1 MFQKANVGKIM
12 VNIQKMLKG
21 VSMEADFW
29 HGENIDPAEKKAPN
43 REFYWGPFNF
53 MVKLDF

>member
-43 REFYWGPFNF
+43 KEFH
-53 MVKLDF
+53 

>member
-21 VSMEADFW
+21 ISMEADFW
-29 HGENIDPAEKKAPN
+29 HGENINHAKKKALN
-43 REFYWGPFNF
+43 SDFY
-53 MVKLDF
+53 